1 MEQEGIT
8 WYDVLGVLPGVETG
22 RIEREYE
29 AKSALLRPD
38 MIAGAPSNVLTAI
51 TRAQDILDR
60 AWEVLGDPVSRR
72 RYDEAVGIRRS
83 GGGLG
88 QPGTG
93 LSDSRLGPVDLGIA
107 GDLPLVADLLTLV
120 GGVLAL
126 GGDPVRKPR
135 PSRPVA
141 VPDVRGLFYPV
152 CVEVA
157 RRYRLQVRVVRL
169 TERPMPVDGL
179 VVGQDPPPGAVRQG
193 GQLTVQI
200 WHPHAR

>member
-8 WYDVLGVLPGVETG
+8 WYDVLGVLPGAEA
-22 RIEREYE
+22 RKIKREYE

-38 MIAGAPSNVLTAI
+38 MIAGAPSNVLKAV
-51 TRAQDILDR
+51 TRAQDMLDG

-72 RYDEAVGIRRS
+72 RYDEAVGLRRS

-88 QPGTG
+88 QHGTG
-93 LSDSRLGPVDLGIA
+93 IESDRLAPADPGFLGE
-107 GDLPLVADLLTLV
+107 LPGVAEV
-120 GGVLAL
+120 GGLLAAL
-126 GGDPVRKPR
+126 TGGLVRKPR
-135 PSRPVA
+135 PARPVA

-157 RRYRLQVRVVRL
+157 RRHRLQVTAVRL
-169 TERPMPVDGL
+169 TERPMAVDGL
-179 VVGQDPPPGAVRQG
+179 VVDQDPPPGTVRRG

-200 WHPHAR
+200 WHPPAR